1 MHICHSKDFI
11 LFTLSLFKAESVL
24 YNDLTLERVRSFLC
38 LIKLSMFDTQ
48 VLSEYADVSLKKSL
62 HCIVSVVK
70 SAQLLFLA
78 L

>member
-1 MHICHSKDFI
+1 M
-11 LFTLSLFKAESVL
+11 L

-38 LIKLSMFDTQ
+38 LIKLSMFHTQ
-48 VLSEYADVSLKKSL
+48 VLSEYADVSFKKSL